1 MSKTVRAPGTL
12 AATGLSPCTLS
23 WEPLTLWVTC
33 TGRPLGACACRE
45 GPSCQHFRPDAQL
58 PLLTLTQERRTLPEP
73 DGRRIDPGGPCFEI
87 PGSCFLFEEGRV
99 EGSLYMWTQLIT
111 VATALG

>member
-23 WEPLTLWVTC
+23 REPLTLWVTC
-33 TGRPLGACACRE
+33 TGRPLGARACGE

-73 DGRRIDPGGPCFEI
+73 DGRRIDLVALVLKYLALVF
-87 PGSCFLFEEGRV
+87 FLKKV
-99 EGSLYMWTQLIT
+99 EWREVFICGLN
-111 VATALG
+111 